1 MKTIL
6 AGDTSSAARAA
17 ISQLSPPPPVPSP
30 HLNNFEGLS
39 GTRSLLCHRVPV
51 ALADLSTLTGSCEE

>member
-17 ISQLSPPPPVPSP
+17 ISQLSPPLPSP

-51 ALADLSTLTGSCEE
+51 VSADLGTLTGSCEE